1 MSEDKKR
8 LAVQHMSKMLIQSQ
22 REAGNTQITYE
33 EAKKAAIRAAIRH
46 DRKRDHNN

>member
-8 LAVQHMSKMLIQSQ
+8 LAVQHMSKMLMQSQ
-22 REAGNTQITYE
+22 REAGNQITYE

-46 DRKRDHNN
+46 DRKRDHN